1 MVYNTKYVQCHYS
14 AHHRLILDCV
24 QCAGFPGLY
33 LELRW
38 PVRNYNYWICY
49 VSMRIQPI
57 VPHRSAIAHTEEE
70 TGEITSHPKAVI
82 LLPAHTSTGKF
93 SFPYCFPF
101 PKEYRYFYKLE
112 ITPPFFFYLRDMT
125 YKCWRACLISWK
137 FI

>member
-14 AHHRLILDCV
+14 AHQPLILDSA

-33 LELRW
+33 LEVRW

-49 VSMRIQPI
+49 ASMHIEPS
-57 VPHRSAIAHTEEE
+57 VTHHSAIAHKEEE

-93 SFPYCFPF
+93 SFSYCVFPF
-101 PKEYRYFYKLE
+101 PKECRYFYRQ
-112 ITPPFFFYLRDMT
+112 TNYRSQPPLFFFTLET
-125 YKCWRACLISWK
+125 
-137 FI
+137 